1 MNEIDEVN
9 NYKRKYQKIHE
20 KEKKFEI
27 RKNISVFSV
36 ICFTLFPNFLVE
48 NNDYFLFLSK

>member
-27 RKNISVFSV
+27 RKNIFFFSV

-48 NNDYFLFLSK
+48 NND